1 MEDSAPIQPKIA
13 RRVSIRGVVQGV
25 GFRPLVYRMAVEHQ
39 VFGWVLNGDAGVEIH
54 AEATANAVEAFCDRL
69 RETPPPA
76 ARVTQFEV
84 RSATPEGLTEFC
96 IRASRHESPPTVR
109 MSPDLAI
116 CADCLAELRDPA
128 NRRFGHPYINCT
140 NCGPRYSIIRRL
152 PYDRAGT
159 TMAPWVLCPRCRS
172 EYENPLDRRYHA
184 QPIACADCGPGYH
197 LIHGD
202 ERADSSEA
210 AIRRAAALLGDGRIV
225 AIKGI
230 GGYHLACDALNQQAV
245 IALRVRKFR
254 KEKPFAV
261 MAATLDD
268 ARGLVEL
275 TAGHEALLLDVARPI
290 VLAPAK
296 QELAEVAPDNASLGV
311 MLPYTPLHE
320 LLFAAGAPRLL
331 VLTSANRS
339 SEPIAY
345 LEDDALSQLDGIA
358 DAFLIGER
366 PIARRVDDSVIAVR
380 AGRPLM
386 IRRSRGYAP
395 ATVCQLP
402 AGPPVLAV
410 GADFKNAVALV
421 VDGQA
426 LVSQHIGDLDDYQSY
441 VAFEETVRDLLA
453 MYDIDPADLIVAHD
467 LHPQFRST
475 RFAALLPAA
484 RHVAV
489 QHHHAHIA
497 SVMAE
502 HDLLDQPV
510 VGVALDGTGYGTDGT
525 IWGGEFLVGS
535 VRAGFERRAW
545 LRPVRMPG
553 GDAAARFPLQAAAG
567 FLADVGELA
576 ETGALPA
583 LPDMSQPPF
592 SFERRFFDAL
602 ALARKNVRCF
612 PSSSFGRLF
621 DAVAALLG
629 FTRPPTFEGQAAIW
643 LEHQARQAGPQ
654 PPYPFPDL
662 DHRPMLSAILRDRG
676 SGRPPSEIAA
686 AFHATSAAVVVEKI
700 GEVCRAHHIRTAAL
714 SGGVFQNE
722 LLLTAIL
729 NSTDQLPG
737 VRLLV
742 NERVPVNDGG
752 ICLGQAAV
760 AVARINGFRIKGDG
774 SGSVEDCRLLAKP
787 G

>member
-1 MEDSAPIQPKIA
+1 MPIEPRIA
-13 RRVSIRGVVQGV
+13 RRVSIRGIVQGV
-25 GFRPLVYRMAVEHQ
+25 GFRPFVYRAAVEHQ

-54 AEATANAVEAFCDRL
+54 VEGAADAVEAFVDRL
-69 RETPPPA
+69 RQGTPPA
-76 ARVTQFEV
+76 AKVAEFEV
-84 RSATPEGLTEFC
+84 RAAQPEGLSDFC
-96 IRASRHESPPTVR
+96 IRASRHETAPTVR
-109 MSPDLAI
+109 MSPDLAL
-116 CADCLAELRDPA
+116 CADCRHELRDPA
-128 NRRFGHPYINCT
+128 NRRFGYPYINCT
-140 NCGPRYSIIRRL
+140 NCGPRYSIIQRL

-159 TMAPWVLCPRCRS
+159 TMAAWAMCDRCRR
-172 EYENPLDRRYHA
+172 EYADPLDRRYHA
-184 QPIACADCGPGYH
+184 QPIACADCGPGYR
-197 LIHGD
+197 LIYGD
-202 ERADSSEA
+202 EHVDSSQR
-210 AIRRAAALLGDGRIV
+210 AICRAVGLLSDGKIV

-230 GGYHLACDALNQQAV
+230 GGYHLACDATNRSAV
-245 IALRVRKFR
+245 AALRTRKFR

-275 TAGHEALLLDVARPI
+275 SAAHEALLLEVTRPI
-290 VLAPAK
+290 VLAPARR
-296 QELAEVAPDNASLGV
+296 ELPDVAPDNASLGV

-320 LLFAAGAPRLL
+320 LLFGAGVPRLL

-345 LEDDALSQLDGIA
+345 RDDDALSQLSGIA

-366 PIARRVDDSVIAVR
+366 PIARRVDDSVVAVR
-380 AGRPLM
+380 KGRPM
-386 IRRSRGYAP
+386 MMRRSRGYAP
-395 ATVCQLP
+395 AAVCRLP
-402 AGPPVLAV
+402 AGPPILAV

-426 LVSQHIGDLDDYQSY
+426 LVSQHIGDLDDYASY
-441 VAFEETVRDLLA
+441 VAFEETVRNLLA
-453 MYDIDPADLIVAHD
+453 MYDVEPTALTVAHD

-475 RFAALLPAA
+475 RFAASLPAA

-502 HDLLDQPV
+502 HDLLDEPV
-510 VGVALDGTGYGTDGT
+510 VGVALDGTGYGIDGT

-545 LRPVRMPG
+545 LRPVPMPG

-567 FLADVGELA
+567 FLANLA
-576 ETGALPA
+576 GAPGLDA
-583 LPDMSQPPF
+583 LGDLPDMSQPPF
-592 SFERRFFDAL
+592 SFSRRFFDAL

-643 LEHQARQAGPQ
+643 LEHQARQSQPQ
-654 PPYPFPDL
+654 APYPFPDL
-662 DHRPMLSAILRDRG
+662 DHRPMMSAIVHDRRG
-676 SGRPPSEIAA
+676 GRAPVEIAA
-686 AFHATSAAVVVEKI
+686 AFHATLAGAIVEKI
-700 GEVCRAHHIRTAAL
+700 GELCRQRQIGTAAL

-729 NSTDQLPG
+729 DSTGQLPG
-737 VRLLV
+737 IRLLV

-760 AVARINGFRIKGDG
+760 ATVANQRSN
-774 SGSVEDCRLLAKP
+774 
-787 G
+787 